1 MLVEPG
7 SRHALT
13 GAGDRP
19 PNQVDGLLRA
29 AARGELPAFGQL
41 YDQTATRVFGL
52 ARGILRNAGLAEDVT
67 QEVFFE
73 IWRRAQSFDH
83 TKGSALSWML
93 ALTRSRAI
101 DRVRRTETSRSHDRA
116 FLRASYYPVVETV
129 SDRMERTENDRWV
142 HVALAKLTALQRQA
156 VHLTYFLGHTNSEA
170 SALLGIP
177 LPTFKD
183 RLRAAII
190 ALRRQ
195 SSAEQF
201 DT

>member
-7 SRHALT
+7 ARHELS

-19 PNQVDGLLRA
+19 PNQLDDLLRA
-29 AARGELPAFGQL
+29 AARGELPAFGEL
-41 YDQTATRVFGL
+41 YDLTAARVFGL

-93 ALTRSRAI
+93 ALARSRAV
-101 DRVRRTETSRSHDRA
+101 DKVRRTETSRSHDRA
-116 FLRASYYPVVETV
+116 FLHASYYPVVDTIA
-129 SDRMERTENDRWV
+129 DRMERTENDQRV
-142 HVALAKLTALQRQA
+142 HVALAKLTELQRQA
-156 VHLTYFLGHTNSEA
+156 VHLTYFLGHTNFEA

-183 RLRAAII
+183 RLRAAIL

-201 DT
+201 GT

>member
-7 SRHALT
+7 SRHELI
-13 GAGDRP
+13 GGGDRP
-19 PNQVDGLLRA
+19 PNHLDDLLRA
-29 AARGELPAFGQL
+29 AARGDLPAFGQL
-41 YDQTATRVFGL
+41 YYQTVARIFGL
-52 ARGILRNAGLAEDVT
+52 ARGILRSAGLAEDVT

-93 ALTRSRAI
+93 ALARSRAI
-101 DRVRRTETSRSHDRA
+101 DKVRRTETSRSHDRA
-116 FLRASYYPVVETV
+116 FLHASYYPVVDTV
-129 SDRMERTENDRWV
+129 ADGMERTENDRRV
-142 HVALAKLTALQRQA
+142 HVALARLTELQRQA

-183 RLRAAII
+183 RLRAAIL